1 MNYVS
6 LVAEAL
12 GIERE
17 DKFKKYKQ
25 WKDLDRILTDAEAYV
40 ETSPFSRE
48 KMIEVVKKMMN
59 L

>member
-25 WKDLDRILTDAEAYV
+25 WKDLGRILTDAEAYV
-40 ETSPFSRE
+40 EASPFSRE
-48 KMIEVVKKMMN
+48 KMIEVVKKTMN